1 MNDKRNQNPA
11 EDLEKLKEI
20 PKWTRKYAQNRT
32 LPNLIYMVIYLCL
45 FAGIA
50 IPSYLRRTDYGGSTT
65 QFICKSVALIS
76 VIGFIVL
83 CIPKLK
89 SKLID
94 RINRISRQLYGREG
108 DVSMSLSETAKKKK
122 WLGYLVA
129 MLFGSCV
136 IGSVFLGMKDF
147 IKIKYMQPVSAL
159 YVVPFMVFLYFWQRP
174 KIGPLALLWPTI
186 YGIHAVL
193 IVVGVPI
200 LFTGNLIPLN
210 MILPVF
216 GYGFLTHI
224 IGYIYSRYALKKLKT
239 TTHLQENTDEYQT

>member
-1 MNDKRNQNPA
+1 
-11 EDLEKLKEI
+11 
-20 PKWTRKYAQNRT
+20 
-32 LPNLIYMVIYLCL
+32 
-45 FAGIA
+45 
-50 IPSYLRRTDYGGSTT
+50 
-65 QFICKSVALIS
+65 
-76 VIGFIVL
+76 
-83 CIPKLK
+83 
-89 SKLID
+89 
-94 RINRISRQLYGREG
+94 
-108 DVSMSLSETAKKKK
+108 
-122 WLGYLVA
+122 

-174 KIGPLALLWPTI
+174 KIGHLALLWPTL

-216 GYGFLTHI
+216 GYGFLTYI
-224 IGYIYSRYALKKLKT
+224 IGHIYSRYALKKLKEAA
-239 TTHLQENTDEYQT
+239 HLEENATDGA